1 MYRYMLP
8 YNRHRDNSHV
18 QGHNNTSDRGRLN
31 RLSRMTQAPLV
42 RTVKSGIRRA
52 NSALRR
58 SVNSRSALPT
68 MSWWD

>member
-1 MYRYMLP
+1 MYRNMLP
-8 YNRHRDNSHV
+8 YSSHRDNSQI

-31 RLSRMTQAPLV
+31 RLSRMTQAPLG
-42 RTVKSGIRRA
+42 RTVQSVVRRA

-58 SVNSRSALPT
+58 SINSRSTLPT